1 MSKYKL
7 KVEKLLDS
15 DAEKAKAIDELLIQ
29 TIVLL
34 QRQKMLID
42 RHVAT
47 QSLILGDFEKSVS
60 GATQSVAEVLD
71 VYNNVFGLIDHL
83 VRYQKIASNI
93 PKFNQKTAEYNT
105 LEMAL
110 SGLKDIRNQFQ
121 HINNHIENKF
131 SGSLL
136 GSISWI
142 NGIASFTAAL
152 PDFNRTETMPS
163 LVF

>member
-71 VYNNVFGLIDHL
+71 VYNYVFSLIDHL
-83 VRYQKIASNI
+83 VRYQKITSNI
-93 PKFNQKTAEYNT
+93 PKFNQKTAEYKT
-105 LEMAL
+105 LEIAL

-136 GSISWI
+136 VSIS
-142 NGIASFTAAL
+142 
-152 PDFNRTETMPS
+152 
-163 LVF
+163 